1 MIWEILRLA
10 LRSMVGNPSRTLL
23 TMLGVV
29 VGIAA
34 VIALMAVGEGQKKAQ
49 LELYEKLGT
58 NRITVRRGWNERR
71 GGSNTNL
78 TLAIAEE
85 MLHSCDAASAISP
98 ISDRRARVEYL
109 RNNAEIPVIGALP
122 EYFSVENYS
131 MLYGREFT
139 AQEVYSGDRLAVLGW
154 ETNQNLFGGRDSIG
168 ESVKI
173 SGKAFTVIGVTDKK
187 GAIPWRNLDLQ
198 VVVPLLT
205 MQRSIDKTDAL
216 DQIVMQ
222 ARSSQDASL
231 LEEQIREYL
240 ERRFPAFRMNENL
253 FSIRN
258 QAERQQEQEKAATM
272 IQGFL
277 VVIGGIALFIGG
289 IGIMNIMLVTV
300 SERTTEIGLRKAL
313 GATRPVILGQFL
325 LEALILCLVSGI
337 VGVGIGLYVIGALTR
352 AAGAENAQFP
362 APILQPDAVLMSV
375 AVSAGIAIVFG
386 MLPAIQASQLEPI
399 KALRTE

>member
-1 MIWEILRLA
+1 MLWEVLRLA
-10 LRSMVGNPSRTLL
+10 LRSMIGNPSRTLL

-34 VIALMAVGEGQKKAQ
+34 VISLMAVGEGQKKAQ
-49 LELYEKLGT
+49 MELYEKLGS
-58 NRITVRRGWNERR
+58 NRVTVRRGWSDRR
-71 GGSNTNL
+71 GGGNTDL
-78 TLAIAEE
+78 TLAIAED
-85 MLHSCDAASAISP
+85 LVKAIPEAQAVSP

-109 RNNAEIPVIGALP
+109 RANAEIPVIGALP
-122 EYFSVENYS
+122 EYFTVENYGI
-131 MLYGREFT
+131 LYGRPFNAE
-139 AQEVYSGDRLAVLGW
+139 EVYSGDRVAVLGW
-154 ETNQNLFGGRDSIG
+154 QTNQDLFGGRDPVG

-173 SGKAFTVIGVTDKK
+173 NGKAFEVIGVTAEK

-198 VVVPLLT
+198 VVIPLITL
-205 MQRSIDKTDAL
+205 QRSIDKSDAL
-216 DQIVMQ
+216 EQIVLQ
-222 ARSSQDASL
+222 AKPGTDPKELESSITEF
-231 LEEQIREYL
+231 LEE
-240 ERRFPAFRMNENL
+240 RFPAFRMDENL

-258 QAERQQEQEKAATM
+258 QAERQQEQEKAANM

-313 GATRPVILGQFL
+313 GATQPVILGQFL
-325 LEALILCLVSGI
+325 LEALLLCLASGI
-337 VGVGIGLYVIGALTR
+337 TGVGIGLYVIAALTK
-352 AAGAENAQFP
+352 AAASETAQFP
-362 APILQPDAVLMSV
+362 APILQPDAVLLSV
-375 AVSAGIAIVFG
+375 AVSVVVALVFG